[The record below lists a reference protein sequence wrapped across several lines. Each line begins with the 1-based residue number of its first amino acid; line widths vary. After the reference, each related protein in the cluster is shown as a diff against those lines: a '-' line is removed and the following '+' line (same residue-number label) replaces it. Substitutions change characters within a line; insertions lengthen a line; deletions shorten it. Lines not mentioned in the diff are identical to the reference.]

1 MGEDTRPTGE
11 GTPTAGRSA
20 APAGHETRPAVD
32 GAQPAWKVFG
42 ISAEEYLLPARGP
55 ISMIAPDGT
64 LRAAEEQGAQPGHEY
79 PAPGDERLLEAYEA
93 LVVGRRVN
101 DQNSALVRQGR
112 MAVYPSSHGQEACQV
127 AAALCL
133 GEDDWMF
140 PTYRDSVAV
149 MTRGISPAET
159 MTLFRGDWHG
169 GYDPTA
175 YKVGIQST
183 PLTTQLLHAVGVAHA
198 NRLKGEPGVVLAMC
212 GDGATSEGD
221 FHEAL
226 NFAAVYR
233 LPVIF
238 FVQNNQYAISVPL
251 KAQTAAPS
259 LAHKAVGYGMAG
271 EQVDGNDL
279 VATLAVLDRAVSLCR
294 AGQGPLLVE
303 AHTYRMQAHTNADDA
318 TRYRD
323 ESEVQAWA
331 PKDPLLRA
339 RAHLTERGLLD
350 EAAEARIASHAE
362 VVATRLR
369 EAMNTDVRPD
379 PGDLFRWVYAQQTPQ
394 LREQAAF
401 LEEELSRDG
410 DDAAGAASTTTRTGV
425 QA

>member
-1 MGEDTRPTGE
+1 MAESPSEPTLD
-11 GTPTAGRSA
+11 PTE
-20 APAGHETRPAVD
+20 GHETAP
-32 GAQPAWKVFG
+32 GPAWKQFG
-42 ISAEEYLLPARGP
+42 ITAEDYLLPARGQ
-55 ISMIAPDGT
+55 IRMLAPDGT
-64 LRAAEEQGAQPGHEY
+64 LLDAAEQGTQPGHEY
-79 PAPGDERLLEAYEA
+79 PLPNDDELLRAYEA

-133 GEDDWMF
+133 GENDWMF

-149 MTRGISPAET
+149 MTRGVSPAET

-169 GYDPTA
+169 GYDPHEH
-175 YKVGIQST
+175 KVGIQST

-198 NRLKGEPGVVLAMC
+198 AKLKGDTQVVLAMC

-271 EQVDGNDL
+271 ERVDGNDL
-279 VATLAVLDRAVSLCR
+279 AALLAVLRRAVDLCR
-294 AGQGPLLVE
+294 RGQGPLLVE
-303 AHTYRMQAHTNADDA
+303 AQTYRMQAHTNADDA

-323 ESEVQAWA
+323 SAEVTEWE
-331 PKDPLLRA
+331 PRDPLLRA
-339 RAHLTERGLLD
+339 RAYLTSRGLLD
-350 EAAEARIASHAE
+350 DDAETRIAAAAEGIA
-362 VVATRLR
+362 TQLR
-369 EAMNTDVRPD
+369 ASMNADSQPD
-379 PGDLFRWVYAQQTPQ
+379 PRELFAHVYSQQTPQ
-394 LREQAAF
+394 LREQEAF
-401 LEEELSRDG
+401 LLDELARESDHAESDDHREE
-410 DDAAGAASTTTRTGV
+410 A
-425 QA
+425 

>member
-1 MGEDTRPTGE
+1 MSTSTDGESAVALDE
-11 GTPTAGRSA
+11 TAR
-20 APAGHETRPAVD
+20 R
-32 GAQPAWKVFG
+32 FG
-42 ISAEEYLLPARGP
+42 ITLEDYLLPTHGSIRILAENGEIRP
-55 ISMIAPDGT
+55 V
-64 LRAAEEQGAQPGHEY
+64 EEQGTAPGHEY
-79 PAPGDERLLEAYEA
+79 PMPELEDLKDAYEA

-149 MTRGISPAET
+149 MTKGVDPVET

-169 GYDPTA
+169 GYDPTE
-175 YKVGIQST
+175 YKVGIQCT

-198 NRLKGEPGVVLAMC
+198 AKLRGEDTVVLAMC

-226 NFAAVYR
+226 NFAAVFK
-233 LPVIF
+233 LPVVF

-251 KAQTAAPS
+251 AHQTAAPS

-271 EQVDGNDL
+271 ERVDGNDL
-279 VATLAVLDRAVSLCR
+279 VALLAVLRRAVRLARDGS
-294 AGQGPLLVE
+294 GPLLVE

-318 TRYRD
+318 TRYRQD
-323 ESEVQAWA
+323 TEVQEWMA
-331 PKDPLLRA
+331 KDPVTRMRA
-339 RAHLTERGLLD
+339 YLAGQGALD
-350 EAAEARIASHAE
+350 DGEEERIAASAE
-362 VVATRLR
+362 SVASALR
-369 EAMNTDVRPD
+369 DGLNEEVAPD
-379 PGDLFRWVYAQQTPQ
+379 PQDLFRYVFTEPTPQ
-394 LREQAAF
+394 LREQSALLADELARTAADSS
-401 LEEELSRDG
+401 EE
-410 DDAAGAASTTTRTGV
+410 AAR
-425 QA
+425 